1 MQMCQ
6 LWFVGYLML
15 HTAQHVPIQSITLWD
30 ADLYRWMHA
39 RSLSVLTHTVRRIR
53 IAREEIRGWH
63 TVHQQCFKCHAINT
77 PPSRI
82 GF

>member
-39 RSLSVLTHTVRRIR
+39 RSLSV
-53 IAREEIRGWH
+53 
-63 TVHQQCFKCHAINT
+63 
-77 PPSRI
+77 
-82 GF
+82 